1 MTSTQNWDW
10 GGLRFVIYLRIL
22 FFQRIDLLLIV
33 KVGGDERSQNWSIIM
48 DVLNVE
54 PLKLK
59 HLIKHLSTY
68 LDVLRETNQL

>member
-1 MTSTQNWDW
+1 MS
-10 GGLRFVIYLRIL
+10 FICEFYC
-22 FFQRIDLLLIV
+22 FQRIDLLLIV

-59 HLIKHLSTY
+59 HLLKHLSTY